1 MAGVLLRP
9 KWAGAR
15 RDKGAYPQRSVTE
28 EQRSPRPF
36 SAQPFGP
43 QFFWPPASLLVPY
56 RPGRVCSS
64 LAPSGRPKSLAAKH
78 QLFVRHIT
86 SCFDL
91 GYGVAGGA
99 AGRFPL
105 SAFPPPLFPARFG
118 RMTSAIIVAAGR
130 GT

>member
-86 SCFDL
+86 SL
-91 GYGVAGGA
+91 KRPK
-99 AGRFPL
+99 GRDRALERRRAQEGESPSL
-105 SAFPPPLFPARFG
+105 AELPARKLKV
-118 RMTSAIIVAAGR
+118 TA
-130 GT
+130 

>member
-15 RDKGAYPQRSVTE
+15 RDEGAYPQRSVTE
-28 EQRSPRPF
+28 EQRSPSPF

-56 RPGRVCSS
+56 RPARVCSS

-86 SCFDL
+86 RVCPRNL
-91 GYGVAGGA
+91 PGK
-99 AGRFPL
+99 PL
-105 SAFPPPLFPARFG
+105 SATFVVNLSKAQAFDRSGSTKFA
-118 RMTSAIIVAAGR
+118 TSS
-130 GT
+130 